1 MQGLKKSL
9 QFSCKTLY
17 NGPQGFFQKSSPR
30 ILESV
35 FVLYC
40 IINWLLFKEHTELT
54 LCVRLVF
61 LKLKCCM

>member
-1 MQGLKKSL
+1 MQGLTKSF

-17 NGPQGFFQKSSPR
+17 EGPQGSFQKSSPR

-40 IINWLLFKEHTELT
+40 IINWLLFKEHTQLT
-54 LCVRLVF
+54 LYVSLVF
-61 LKLKCCM
+61 